1 MFSFQ
6 TEKGI
11 CMSIWNKFLEFK
23 GIELRPEDG
32 TPASLYKKNLNI
44 AWPATLEGALIAV
57 IGSIDTVMVGTMGSS
72 AIAAVGLTNQPRMIL
87 LILAQALCVGTTAL
101 VARRKGADD
110 REAANRTLAQSMG
123 TVTLLGLLI
132 TALGFFGAE
141 PLMRFGGANDETIG
155 MASTY
160 FRIVSL
166 SFLFNCWQLCICAAM
181 RAIGQTR
188 VTMVTHITA
197 NLVNV
202 FLNYCLIGG
211 NLGFPAMGVAG
222 AALATA
228 IGTVVASII
237 AFFFV
242 FRKNGYLRLNLL
254 HMFRF
259 DRETMRGLT
268 TVGMSSM
275 AESVAL
281 RIGFLITTK
290 LIAGLGTAAMAS
302 YQIVSQVT
310 TLSFTLG
317 DGIAAA
323 GASYVGQSL
332 GAERPELARAHVI
345 ISRRL
350 SMVTSI
356 LLMLAIFIFRNQ
368 IAELFTNEANIIW
381 GVTLSFYVV
390 IVGIIPQNGRIVYS
404 GCLRGAGDVRF
415 VAVCAL
421 LSVAII
427 RPIATWLLCYP
438 LRELL
443 PMLELTVTG
452 PWAAFVLD
460 SFVRDAMLSARIR
473 HGQWLTVRL

>member
-1 MFSFQ
+1 MNL
-6 TEKGI
+6 I
-11 CMSIWNKFLEFK
+11 NRFLAFP

-44 AWPATLEGALIAV
+44 AWPATLEGALIAI
-57 IGSIDTVMVGTMGSS
+57 IGSVDTMMVGSLGST

-101 VARRKGADD
+101 VARRKGAGDQ
-110 REAANRTLAQSMG
+110 ESANRTLAQSMG
-123 TVTLLGLLI
+123 TVTILGVLI
-132 TALGFFGAE
+132 TLLGFFGAE
-141 PLMRFGGANDETIG
+141 PFMRFGGANDETIG
-155 MASTY
+155 MSTTY

-166 SFLFNCWQLCICAAM
+166 SFLCNCWQLCICAAM

-211 NLGFPAMGVAG
+211 NLGFPKRGVAG

-228 IGTVVASII
+228 IGTVIASIV

-242 FRKNGYLRLNLL
+242 LRKDGYLRLNFLQIF
-254 HMFRF
+254 HF
-259 DRETMRGLT
+259 DRDTMHGLT
-268 TVGMSSM
+268 TVGLSSM

-332 GAERPELARAHVI
+332 GAERPELARVHVM

-350 SMVTSI
+350 SMITSI
-356 LLMLAIFIFRNQ
+356 LLMLLIFILRNQ
-368 IAELFTNEANIIW
+368 IAELFTQEADIIW

-404 GCLRGAGDVRF
+404 GCLRGAGDVRY
-415 VAVCAL
+415 VALCAL

-427 RPIATWLLCYP
+427 RPIATYILCYP

-452 PWAAFVLD
+452 SWAAFVLD
-460 SFVRDAMLSARIR
+460 SFVRDAMLMHRIR
-473 HGQWLTVRL
+473 GGKWLTVRL

>member
-1 MFSFQ
+1 MNL
-6 TEKGI
+6 K
-11 CMSIWNKFLEFK
+11 KRFLEFP

-44 AWPATLEGALIAV
+44 AWPATLEGALISI
-57 IGSIDTVMVGTMGSS
+57 IGSVDTVMVGTMGSS

-101 VARRKGADD
+101 VARRKGAED

-123 TVTLLGLLI
+123 TVTILGICMTLV
-132 TALGFFGAE
+132 GFFGAE

-155 MASTY
+155 MSTIY
-160 FRIVSL
+160 FKIVSL
-166 SFLFNCWQLCICAAM
+166 SFIFNSWQLCICAAM
-181 RAIGQTR
+181 RAIGQTK

-197 NLVNV
+197 NLVNM

-211 NLGFPAMGVAG
+211 NLGFPALGVTG

-228 IGTVVASII
+228 IGTVVASIV

-242 FRKNGYLRLNLL
+242 LRKNGYLRLNFLQ
-254 HMFRF
+254 MFRF
-259 DRETMRGLT
+259 DRDTMHGLT
-268 TVGMSSM
+268 TVGVSSM

-281 RIGFLITTK
+281 RVGFLITTK

-310 TLSFTLG
+310 SLSFTLG

-332 GAERPELARAHVI
+332 GAERPELARVHVM

-350 SMVTSI
+350 SMITSI
-356 LLMLAIFIFRNQ
+356 LLMLLIFVFRNQ
-368 IAELFTNEANIIW
+368 IAGLFTNEANIIW

-427 RPIATWLLCYP
+427 RPLATYLLCYP
-438 LRELL
+438 MREMF

-460 SFVRDAMLSARIR
+460 SFVRDAMLAVRIR
-473 HGQWLTVRL
+473 HGQWLTIRL